1 MAIFSLNADRG
12 KTGSS
17 NIFQHWKKRWAT
29 PFRFRECRCP
39 IVVRSAIGLGE
50 KKNLE
55 ILAEI
60 FYQEV
65 ERTNSFFFFF
75 LKSTTLKNDLRKNSL
90 RDFFSS
96 FINFNFSLF
105 AACVAATLFVLRLS
119 KPKPNNFSELSGNEK
134 VFFVRISFV
143 FFPIGKPISQTS
155 NEKRY

>member
-1 MAIFSLNADRG
+1 MAIFSLNADWG

-17 NIFQHWKKRWAT
+17 NIFQHSKKKMGDTFQIPRIPLPHRRQIGHRA
-29 PFRFRECRCP
+29 RRE
-39 IVVRSAIGLGE
+39 
-50 KKNLE
+50 KNPE
-55 ILAEI
+55 ILAEK
-60 FYQEV
+60 FNQEF
-65 ERTNSFFFFF
+65 ERTNFFFFF

-119 KPKPNNFSELSGNEK
+119 KPKPNNISELSGNEK